1 LNSLLKNDFK
11 KFILDTDQVQKY
23 IEMLGQKKCVSAG
36 GPQQRDLTQLGSLI
50 VRLDFDLRTMLFDCA
65 ILGRQY
71 WKKHNVPLLNSLH
84 RSLTIMYN
92 LFNDL
97 NNLKPTLKETSIE
110 PSNLRSFV
118 MNWARFRNSVS
129 GMRISLQHFDM
140 RRKIT

>member
-11 KFILDTDQVQKY
+11 KFMLDTDKVQKY
-23 IEMLGQKKCVSAG
+23 IEMLGQKKCVNAG
-36 GPQQRDLTQLGSLI
+36 RPQQRDLTQLGSLI
-50 VRLDFDLRTMLFDCA
+50 VRLDFDLRTMLLDCA

-71 WKKHNVPLLNSLH
+71 WKKHNVHLLNSLH